1 MVSSVFGVVGVMR
14 LFLSLFLGALAL
26 GGSSLVLAAPAVKC
40 TRTMTLALHDHGLL
54 YSADTDAGIDKDFAD
69 ELIKRSGCTV
79 TVTLLPRARI
89 WQLIEQGGLDFSLS
103 GIADEA
109 RNRYASFAWYF
120 SDQFYLLVRKDANVK
135 SLADFAA
142 NPALQLGVIRSFRYS
157 PNANELVD
165 ELTVQR
171 RVRQAARLEPLY
183 DVLMSNQIQGMI
195 IEPFDYPQV
204 QSEEIREHTNVVET
218 GDAPTP
224 HGLIMSNKSLT
235 LEERAQW
242 RAVVD
247 EMRADG
253 TVERIFAKYLPADL
267 AHTLVDF

>member
-1 MVSSVFGVVGVMR
+1 MSSVFGVWGAMR
-14 LFLSLFLGALAL
+14 LSLSCLLGAFVLGASTLA
-26 GGSSLVLAAPAVKC
+26 LAAPAVTC
-40 TRTMTLALHDHGLL
+40 TRTFSLALHDHGLL
-54 YSADTDAGIDKDFAD
+54 YSADTDAGIDKDFAE
-69 ELIKRSGCTV
+69 ELIKRSGCKV

-89 WQLIEQGGLDFSLS
+89 WQLIEQGALDFSLS

-120 SDQFYLLVRKDANVK
+120 SDQFYLLVREDAQVK
-135 SLADFAA
+135 SLAEFAA

-157 PNANELVD
+157 PRANELVD
-165 ELTVQR
+165 ELSSQR
-171 RVRQAARLEPLY
+171 RVRNASRLEPLY
-183 DVLMSNQIQGMI
+183 EVLMSNQIQGMI

-204 QSEEIREHTNVVET
+204 HSEAIRQHTRVVET

-224 HGLIMSNKSLT
+224 HGLIMSNKSL
-235 LEERAQW
+235 LIEERAQW
-242 RAVVD
+242 RALVD

>member
-14 LFLSLFLGALAL
+14 LFSSFLLGALIL
-26 GGSSLVLAAPAVKC
+26 GNTTLAHAASGVSC
-40 TRTMTLALHDHGLL
+40 TRTLTLALHDHGLL
-54 YSADTDAGIDKDFAD
+54 YSADTDAGIDKDIAE
-69 ELIKRSGCTV
+69 ELIKRSGCNV
-79 TVTLLPRARI
+79 TVSLLPRARI

-120 SDQFYLLVRKDANVK
+120 SDQFYLLVREDAKVQK
-135 SLADFAA
+135 LADFAA

-157 PNANELVD
+157 PRANELVD
-165 ELTVQR
+165 TLTAQR
-171 RVRQAARLEPLY
+171 RVRHAARLEPLY
-183 DVLMSNQIQGMI
+183 EVLMANQIQGMI

-204 QSEEIREHTNVVET
+204 QSEDIRQHTRVVET

-235 LEERAQW
+235 IEERAQW
-242 RAVVD
+242 RSIID

-253 TVERIFAKYLPADL
+253 TVERIFAKYLPAEL

>member
-14 LFLSLFLGALAL
+14 PFLSVLLGALIL
-26 GGSSLVLAAPAVKC
+26 GSSTLAQASPGASC
-40 TRTMTLALHDHGLL
+40 SRTMTLALHDHGLL
-54 YSADTDAGIDKDFAD
+54 YSADTDAGIDKDFAE
-69 ELIKRSGCTV
+69 ELIRRSGCKV

-89 WQLIEQGGLDFSLS
+89 WQLIEQGALDFSLS

-120 SDQFYLLVRKDANVK
+120 SDQFYLLVREDAEVQ
-135 SLADFAA
+135 SLAEFAA
-142 NPALQLGVIRSFRYS
+142 NPALQLGVIRGFRYS
-157 PNANELVD
+157 PRANQLVD
-165 ELTVQR
+165 ELTSQQ
-171 RVRQAARLEPLY
+171 RVRNASRLEPLY
-183 DVLMSNQIQGMI
+183 EVLMANQIQGMI

-204 QSEEIREHTNVVET
+204 QSEVLRQHTRVVET

-224 HGLIMSNKSLT
+224 HGLIMSNKALSI
-235 LEERAQW
+235 EERAQW
-242 RAVVD
+242 RAIVD
-247 EMRADG
+247 GMRADG